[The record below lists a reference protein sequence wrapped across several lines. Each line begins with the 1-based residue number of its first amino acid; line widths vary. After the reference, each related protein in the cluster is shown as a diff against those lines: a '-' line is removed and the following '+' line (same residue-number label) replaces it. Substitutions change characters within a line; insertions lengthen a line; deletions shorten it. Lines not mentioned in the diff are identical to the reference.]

1 MCHKNMRSPHLL
13 VIDGV
18 TLPVSLWNFVD
29 PACVLE
35 GAVYEFSILVG
46 QAHLEGCF
54 YTG

>member
-13 VIDGV
+13 VIYGA
-18 TLPVSLWNFVD
+18 TLPVSLSNLVD

-35 GAVYEFSILVG
+35 GAVNEFSILVG
-46 QAHLEGCF
+46 QAHLEGCL